1 MEKLILHNVKSAEK
15 IIKAA
20 ANMRIKCI
28 ITGKDDYEMT
38 LDNILLTK
46 KNYKGGDECNYNDNE
61 RSLVI
66 FCDVTDK
73 HMDKLLF
80 ELRNSGS
87 NVDYKATLTP
97 VNRKWKLSVML
108 NQMEREKLS
117 YMRQVEKK

>member
-1 MEKLILHNVKSAEK
+1 MEKLILHNVNSAER

-38 LDNILLTK
+38 LDNVLCMK
-46 KNYKGGDECNYNDNE
+46 KDYKSGDPCDYNSNE
-61 RSLVI
+61 RSLIV

-80 ELRNSGS
+80 ELRNSDS
-87 NVDYKATLTP
+87 NVDYKACLTA
-97 VNRKWKLSVML
+97 VNRKWKLSMML

-117 YMRQVEKK
+117 YMRQIEKK